1 MPSKVKRKGK
11 GGKEGAS
18 KMMKKG
24 MDTEMAS
31 DGKRKGTGGKEVA
44 SGRKIK
50 GNGTEMASG
59 VFGKGNGG
67 TEMAAEAK
75 GKGIGTGMASEVI
88 DKGLGG
94 TEMTSGVKR
103 KGIGTEM
110 ASEVKGKRIGGKE
123 VASERKGKGIG
134 TEMASEVIDKGVGST
149 EIASKVKGKGVGSTE
164 KASGVKGKGI
174 GTEMASEV
182 KVKRNGGKEVASKV
196 MGRETDTEMAS
207 DGKKKGTGGKE
218 VASGAKGKGIGTE
231 MASAVIDKGIGGT
244 ETASKV
250 KGGRF
255 GGTEMTSGVKSKVI
269 DTEMASEVID
279 TGLGS
284 TEMASATKGRGIGG
298 REMDSGMEDK
308 GMDTEMSSEMKGRGT
323 DTEMAPRVKGR
334 VIRGTEMDSR
344 MEDKGTDREMTSG
357 VKGRGIGGREM
368 DSGMENKGTDTE
380 ISSKM
385 KGRRIRGTEMESGME
400 DKGTDT
406 EMSSEMKG
414 RGTDTE
420 MASGVEGRGIGAPE
434 TGAAEGAPST
444 LGSWIPRT
452 FRQVQNMPQL
462 RLSLPDAQPVTVL
475 AVERY
480 VAELPPPSQTC
491 KSPATGPSQAAPWP
505 AYYYDLT
512 LSDGAYKERC
522 HLCPAL
528 NPLVQKN
535 ALRCGLQVKV
545 TKCSYMHNEKKLGC
559 GFLCVEGLEIL
570 GASDSEDTL
579 QELKEYN
586 EKLPVPL
593 KGVKK
598 HYLPLWNSED
608 PYGEM
613 WVARKPSQEVCV
625 DVSKVTSL
633 VQLEQNWRIR
643 LNFPPLLVRIM
654 HKARLRF
661 YGKPETKL
669 DVPYQAY
676 FEVADR
682 SGMMSMVLWNSLCPE
697 WYHSLKIGAVLL
709 LEQYAIKSSYPF
721 KTQAAPGD
729 SRMERFSSIEISL
742 NVRDPPTKISLIPED
757 QVKAEW
763 KLPEVKY
770 RFIERS
776 ELDSVPDNH
785 CCDITGLVQYVG
797 RTQRTRKREHGED
810 FWMSRCVHVIDGTS
824 EQPFVLELF
833 ATSQPEIFEQIH
845 PMTYLVCTQM
855 RVIRDT
861 AENGS
866 STVYLTTSNESQI
879 FITGWHRGQPY
890 TKDPKVKNFIQW
902 IKTQEEASHMERMS
916 MGGYYPF
923 PPVPD
928 TFSKYCK
935 NIQVESILTT
945 ISEME
950 KEIESLH
957 YREHK
962 RLAFQGIISAVR
974 YVSCSEASSRE
985 ASGVEPGQS
994 IETSSS
1000 QTSVTDSDHVKE
1012 GSTRHRQTGKSTSA
1026 QSSSCVQQQ
1035 EHVETRRQQ
1044 AKRKMAAVETREPSP
1059 TPSPHPCC
1067 TRSGAKKIML
1077 QKHSKETSF
1086 EMNESQGV
1094 KEGATPPFQNSEEIA
1109 SVPGRVQAER
1119 TCRNSWES
1127 ALWAAVKDNLTQHLN
1142 YSSVFPESFPCKFN
1156 YAHKE
1161 FLMRQYNLQPGRC
1174 KPNECATNEEAG
1186 TFEKACPLE
1195 YYEVAIL
1202 GINHDIAVNV
1212 AFLPVCS
1219 EDSHLCR
1226 GKGTSS
1232 SVVLTHPSGT
1242 SSQQERI
1249 DSEGPSE
1256 IFPLAD
1262 VVVKATADLEKQH
1275 VICILDICSL
1285 GEDKVEVFLNRVYDV
1300 TDVNVASQAYLMND
1314 AASVH

>member
-11 GGKEGAS
+11 GGKEGAP
-18 KMMKKG
+18 KVMKKG
-24 MDTEMAS
+24 IETEMAS
-31 DGKRKGTGGKEVA
+31 DGKRKGIGGQEVA
-44 SGRKIK
+44 SGRKGK
-50 GNGTEMASG
+50 GNGMEMASG

-67 TEMAAEAK
+67 TDMAAGAK
-75 GKGIGTGMASEVI
+75 GEGIGTKIASEVI

-94 TEMTSGVKR
+94 TEMDSGVCGRRNRGTEMTSGVKR
-103 KGIGTEM
+103 
-110 ASEVKGKRIGGKE
+110 
-123 VASERKGKGIG
+123 KGIG

-164 KASGVKGKGI
+164 MASGVKGKGI

-182 KVKRNGGKEVASKV
+182 KGKRNGGKEVASKV

-231 MASAVIDKGIGGT
+231 MASEVIDKGIGGT
-244 ETASKV
+244 EMASKV
-250 KGGRF
+250 NGRRI
-255 GGTEMTSGVKSKVI
+255 GGTEMASGAKGKGI
-269 DTEMASEVID
+269 GTEMASEVID

-284 TEMASATKGRGIGG
+284 AEIASAMKGRGIRGTEMDSGIEDKGTDIEMASRVKGRGIGG

-308 GMDTEMSSEMKGRGT
+308 GTDIEMTSEVKGRGI
-323 DTEMAPRVKGR
+323 G
-334 VIRGTEMDSR
+334 GTEMDSE
-344 MEDKGTDREMTSG
+344 MEDKGTDIEMASG
-357 VKGRGIGGREM
+357 VKGRGIGGREV
-368 DSGMENKGTDTE
+368 D
-380 ISSKM
+380 
-385 KGRRIRGTEMESGME
+385 SGME
-400 DKGTDT
+400 DK
-406 EMSSEMKG
+406 
-414 RGTDTE
+414 GTDTE
-420 MASGVEGRGIGAPE
+420 MASGVEGRGIGGREMDSGVEGRGIGAPE
-434 TGAAEGAPST
+434 AGSAEGAPPT

-491 KSPATGPSQAAPWP
+491 KSLATAIGPSQAAPWP

-570 GASDSEDTL
+570 GVSDSGDTL

-613 WVARKPSQEVCV
+613 WLARKPSQEVCV

-633 VQLEQNWRIR
+633 IQLEQNWRIR

-776 ELDSVPDNH
+776 ELDNVPDNH

-1059 TPSPHPCC
+1059 APSPRPCC

-1094 KEGATPPFQNSEEIA
+1094 KEGATPSFQNSEEIA
-1109 SVPGRVQAER
+1109 GVPGRVQAER

-1174 KPNECATNEEAG
+1174 KPNECARKEEAG

-1202 GINHDIAVNV
+1202 GINHDIAVDV

-1300 TDVNVASQAYLMND
+1300 TDVNVASQAYLTND
-1314 AASVH
+1314 AASVR